1 MIVLFRVA
9 LLLTVMAFSYHLY
22 KVLYR
27 KNVIEK
33 MVNDFETNYQKRQE
47 LEEKIR
53 REEGNV
59 IKKGFIHHIDMMIER
74 SRLRKKIPFLTTEL
88 YLVISI
94 IVGLACFILS
104 KLFIQFWND
113 FETNYQKRQEL
124 EEKIRREEG
133 NVIKKGFIHHI
144 DMMIERSR
152 LRKKI
157 PFLTTELYLVISVI
171 VGLTCFILSKLFI
184 QFWVINVLIGIIA
197 VFGMYLV
204 IYYSSGFNFEK
215 IDDQIII
222 AVFGMY
228 LVIYYSSGFN
238 FEKIDDQIITLIND
252 IENFSNVSNDIV
264 TIFENVADY
273 LDDPLD
279 EYFMEF
285 VQYSRET
292 GDIEGAF
299 KNIEGKLENEK
310 LQNLFKNLEIASR
323 NRANYKEL
331 MKEARR

>member
-1 MIVLFRVA
+1 MIVIFRVA

-22 KVLYR
+22 KFLYR

-104 KLFIQFWND
+104 KLFIQFW
-113 FETNYQKRQEL
+113 
-124 EEKIRREEG
+124 
-133 NVIKKGFIHHI
+133 
-144 DMMIERSR
+144 
-152 LRKKI
+152 
-157 PFLTTELYLVISVI
+157 
-171 VGLTCFILSKLFI
+171 
-184 QFWVINVLIGIIA
+184 VINVLISI
-197 VFGMYLV
+197 L
-204 IYYSSGFNFEK
+204 S
-215 IDDQIII
+215 
-222 AVFGMY
+222 VFGMY

-299 KNIEGKLENEK
+299 KNIEGKIENEK

-331 MKEARR
+331 MKEARSIFNGYFDSKTKRKILISNGRAGIFTLLIVGIGMLYFVGLFIEGFTAYIINTFFGNVLMFLGIILFLYALWNFINIDR

>member
-88 YLVISI
+88 YLVIS
-94 IVGLACFILS
+94 
-104 KLFIQFWND
+104 
-113 FETNYQKRQEL
+113 
-124 EEKIRREEG
+124 
-133 NVIKKGFIHHI
+133 
-144 DMMIERSR
+144 
-152 LRKKI
+152 
-157 PFLTTELYLVISVI
+157 VI

-184 QFWVINVLIGIIA
+184 QFWVINVLMG
-197 VFGMYLV
+197 
-204 IYYSSGFNFEK
+204 
-215 IDDQIII
+215 II

-331 MKEARR
+331 MKEARSIFNGYFDSKTKRKILISNGRAGIFTLLIVGIGMLYFVGLFIEGFTAYIINTFFGNVLMFLGIILFLYALWNFINIDR

>member
-1 MIVLFRVA
+1 MIVIFRVA

-22 KVLYR
+22 KFLYR

-47 LEEKIR
+47 LEEKVR

-59 IKKGFIHHIDMMIER
+59 IKKGFIHHIDIMIER
-74 SRLRKKIPFLTTEL
+74 SPLRKKIPFLTTEL

-104 KLFIQFWND
+104 KLFIQFWVV
-113 FETNYQKRQEL
+113 
-124 EEKIRREEG
+124 
-133 NVIKKGFIHHI
+133 NV
-144 DMMIERSR
+144 
-152 LRKKI
+152 
-157 PFLTTELYLVISVI
+157 LV
-171 VGLTCFILSKLFI
+171 GILS
-184 QFWVINVLIGIIA
+184 
-197 VFGMYLV
+197 
-204 IYYSSGFNFEK
+204 
-215 IDDQIII
+215 
-222 AVFGMY
+222 VFGMY

-331 MKEARR
+331 MKEARSIFSGYFDSKTKRKILISNGRAGIFTLLIVGIGMLYFVGLFIEGFTAYIINTFFGNVLMFLGIILFLYALWNFINIDR

>member
-1 MIVLFRVA
+1 MIVIFRVA

-22 KVLYR
+22 KFLYR

-47 LEEKIR
+47 LEEKVR

-59 IKKGFIHHIDMMIER
+59 IKKGFIHHIDIMIER

-104 KLFIQFWND
+104 KLFIQFWVV
-113 FETNYQKRQEL
+113 
-124 EEKIRREEG
+124 
-133 NVIKKGFIHHI
+133 NV
-144 DMMIERSR
+144 
-152 LRKKI
+152 
-157 PFLTTELYLVISVI
+157 LV
-171 VGLTCFILSKLFI
+171 GILS
-184 QFWVINVLIGIIA
+184 
-197 VFGMYLV
+197 
-204 IYYSSGFNFEK
+204 
-215 IDDQIII
+215 
-222 AVFGMY
+222 VFGMY

-252 IENFSNVSNDIV
+252 IEN
-264 TIFENVADY
+264 IFENVADY

-331 MKEARR
+331 MKEARSIFSGYFDSKTKRKILISNGRAGIFTLLIVGIGMLYFVGLFIEGFTAYIINTFFGNVLMFLGIILFLYALWNFINIDR

>member
-1 MIVLFRVA
+1 MIVIFRVA

-22 KVLYR
+22 KFLYR

-33 MVNDFETNYQKRQE
+33 MVNDFETNYKKRQE

-104 KLFIQFWND
+104 KLFIQFW
-113 FETNYQKRQEL
+113 
-124 EEKIRREEG
+124 
-133 NVIKKGFIHHI
+133 
-144 DMMIERSR
+144 
-152 LRKKI
+152 
-157 PFLTTELYLVISVI
+157 
-171 VGLTCFILSKLFI
+171 
-184 QFWVINVLIGIIA
+184 VINVLISI
-197 VFGMYLV
+197 L
-204 IYYSSGFNFEK
+204 S
-215 IDDQIII
+215 
-222 AVFGMY
+222 VFGMY

-299 KNIEGKLENEK
+299 KNIEGKIENEK

-331 MKEARR
+331 MKEARSIFNGYFDSKTKRKILISNGRAGIFTLLIVGIGMLYFVGLFIEGFTAYIINTFFGNVLMFLGIILFLYALWNFINIDR

>member
-88 YLVISI
+88 YLVIS
-94 IVGLACFILS
+94 
-104 KLFIQFWND
+104 
-113 FETNYQKRQEL
+113 
-124 EEKIRREEG
+124 
-133 NVIKKGFIHHI
+133 
-144 DMMIERSR
+144 
-152 LRKKI
+152 
-157 PFLTTELYLVISVI
+157 VI

-184 QFWVINVLIGIIA
+184 QFWVINVLIGI
-197 VFGMYLV
+197 L
-204 IYYSSGFNFEK
+204 
-215 IDDQIII
+215 

-331 MKEARR
+331 MKEARSIFNGYFDSKTKRKILISNGRAGIFTLLIVGIGMLYFVGLFIEGFTAYIINTFFGNVLMFLGIILFLYALWNFINIDR

>member
-1 MIVLFRVA
+1 MIVIFRVA

-22 KVLYR
+22 KFLYR

-104 KLFIQFWND
+104 KLFIQFW
-113 FETNYQKRQEL
+113 
-124 EEKIRREEG
+124 
-133 NVIKKGFIHHI
+133 
-144 DMMIERSR
+144 
-152 LRKKI
+152 
-157 PFLTTELYLVISVI
+157 
-171 VGLTCFILSKLFI
+171 
-184 QFWVINVLIGIIA
+184 VINVLISI
-197 VFGMYLV
+197 L
-204 IYYSSGFNFEK
+204 S
-215 IDDQIII
+215 
-222 AVFGMY
+222 VFGMY

-331 MKEARR
+331 MKEARSIFSGYFDSKTKRKILISNGRAGIFTLLIVGIGMLYFVGLFIEGFTAYIINTFFGNVLMFLGIILFLYALWNFINIDR

>member
-1 MIVLFRVA
+1 MIVIFRVA

-22 KVLYR
+22 KFLYR

-104 KLFIQFWND
+104 KLFIQFW
-113 FETNYQKRQEL
+113 
-124 EEKIRREEG
+124 
-133 NVIKKGFIHHI
+133 
-144 DMMIERSR
+144 
-152 LRKKI
+152 
-157 PFLTTELYLVISVI
+157 
-171 VGLTCFILSKLFI
+171 
-184 QFWVINVLIGIIA
+184 VINVLISILSI
-197 VFGMYLV
+197 
-204 IYYSSGFNFEK
+204 
-215 IDDQIII
+215 
-222 AVFGMY
+222 FGMY

-331 MKEARR
+331 MKEARSIFSGYFDSKTKRKILISNGRAGIFTLLIVGIGMLYFVGLFIEGFTAYIINTFFGNVLMFLGIILFLYALWNFINIDR

>member
-1 MIVLFRVA
+1 MIVIFRVA

-22 KVLYR
+22 KFLYR

-47 LEEKIR
+47 LEEKVR

-59 IKKGFIHHIDMMIER
+59 IKKGFIHHIDIMIER

-104 KLFIQFWND
+104 KLFIQFWVV
-113 FETNYQKRQEL
+113 
-124 EEKIRREEG
+124 
-133 NVIKKGFIHHI
+133 NV
-144 DMMIERSR
+144 
-152 LRKKI
+152 
-157 PFLTTELYLVISVI
+157 LV
-171 VGLTCFILSKLFI
+171 GILS
-184 QFWVINVLIGIIA
+184 
-197 VFGMYLV
+197 
-204 IYYSSGFNFEK
+204 
-215 IDDQIII
+215 
-222 AVFGMY
+222 VFGMY

-331 MKEARR
+331 MKEARSIFSGYFDSKTKRKILISNGRAGIFTLLIVGIGMLYFVGLFIEGFTAYIINTFFGNVLMFLGIILFLYALWNFINIDR

>member
-22 KVLYR
+22 KFLYK
-27 KNVIEK
+27 KNIIEK

-59 IKKGFIHHIDMMIER
+59 IKKGFIHHIDIMIER

-104 KLFIQFWND
+104 KLFIQFW
-113 FETNYQKRQEL
+113 
-124 EEKIRREEG
+124 
-133 NVIKKGFIHHI
+133 V
-144 DMMIERSR
+144 
-152 LRKKI
+152 
-157 PFLTTELYLVISVI
+157 V
-171 VGLTCFILSKLFI
+171 
-184 QFWVINVLIGIIA
+184 NVLIGI
-197 VFGMYLV
+197 L
-204 IYYSSGFNFEK
+204 S
-215 IDDQIII
+215 
-222 AVFGMY
+222 VFGMY

-331 MKEARR
+331 MKEARSIFNGYFDSKTKRKILISNGRAGIFTLLIVGIGMLYFVGLFIEGFTAYIINTFFGNVLMFLGIILFLYALWNFINIDR